1 MMPMWHHSV
10 SMYGHIGEHIYAKTF
25 CADYLF
31 WLHPKSSFGNQTIK
45 ILLRIHVFPF
55 VYFIC
60 VGIPILKIVLP
71 HAHKWVISD
80 VIL

>member
-1 MMPMWHHSV
+1 
-10 SMYGHIGEHIYAKTF
+10 MYF
-25 CADYLF
+25 LD
-31 WLHPKSSFGNQTIK
+31 
-45 ILLRIHVFPF
+45 LLLPRKPQDFAENSRFLI

-71 HAHKWVISD
+71 HDHKLVTSG